1 MSYHL
6 KYRPKSFEFVKGNSD
21 TITSLSNMLSD
32 LDSCPHVFLLTGETG
47 CGKTTL
53 ARIIATKLG
62 CNPDSSDYVEVDFAK
77 FRGIDTVREIIQ
89 QTNYKPLESA
99 VRIWYLDE
107 IHKATNDAQNGL
119 LKILEDTPP
128 HVYFILS
135 TTEPQKLIATIKGR
149 CMTFQVKPLSK
160 ADMSSLLQRVVKR
173 EGETIEQEV
182 LEQIVE
188 DSLGRA
194 RNALQILERVLKVPE
209 DRRLEIAQ
217 QTAAEVSK
225 SVELCRALINPNSTW
240 KQVLKILSKLEDQ
253 EPESIRRSVC
263 GYATVI
269 LLKEDNVLCGLV
281 LEEFVNNFYDTG
293 KPQLILACYSVIKNR

>member
-1 MSYHL
+1 MSLYQKH
-6 KYRPKSFEFVKGNSD
+6 RPKTFESVKGNSD
-21 TITSLSNMLSD
+21 IITSLNNMLSD
-32 LDSCPHVFLLTGETG
+32 LDTCPHVFLLTGETG

-53 ARIIATKLG
+53 ARIIASKLG
-62 CNPDSSDYVEVDFAK
+62 CPAESADFVEVDFAK

-89 QTNYKPLESA
+89 QTNYQPLESS

-119 LKILEDTPP
+119 LKILEDTPA

-135 TTEPQKLIATIKGR
+135 TTEPQKLISTIKGR
-149 CMTFQVKPLSK
+149 CMTFQLKPLSK
-160 ADMSSLLQRVVKR
+160 ADMSSLLSRVVKR

-182 LEQIVE
+182 LDQIIE

-217 QTAAEVSK
+217 ETAAEVSK
-225 SVELCRALINPNSTW
+225 SVELCRVLLNSNSTW
-240 KQVLKILSKLEDQ
+240 KQVRVILNKLEDQ

-263 GYATVI
+263 GYATVM
-269 LLKEDNVLCGLV
+269 LLKEDNVLAGLV
-281 LEEFVNNFYDTG
+281 LEEFSHNFYDTG
-293 KPQLILACYSVIKNR
+293 KPQLILACYSIIKNR